1 MRPDADVQKASSGKQ
16 LYNNNK
22 REERLAS
29 SSTKVGL

>member
-1 MRPDADVQKASSGKQ
+1 MRPDADVQKAQSGKQ

-29 SSTKVGL
+29 FTSIVGL